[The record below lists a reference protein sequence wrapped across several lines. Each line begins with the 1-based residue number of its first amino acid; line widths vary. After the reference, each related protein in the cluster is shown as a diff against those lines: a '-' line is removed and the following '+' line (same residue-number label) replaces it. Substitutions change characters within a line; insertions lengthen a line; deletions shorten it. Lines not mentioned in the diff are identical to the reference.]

1 MQAFTLAGSS
11 ISFLLVFRSQIS
23 YNRFWEG
30 KGWQHLGRLREGD
43 QGDIAASALA
53 RALLCSA
60 VACLPAAAER
70 AGTVLA
76 CDWQGVGIWV
86 R

>member
-30 KGWQHLGRLREGD
+30 KAWQHLGCLREWD

-53 RALLCSA
+53 LALLCSA
-60 VACLPAAAER
+60 VACVPAAER